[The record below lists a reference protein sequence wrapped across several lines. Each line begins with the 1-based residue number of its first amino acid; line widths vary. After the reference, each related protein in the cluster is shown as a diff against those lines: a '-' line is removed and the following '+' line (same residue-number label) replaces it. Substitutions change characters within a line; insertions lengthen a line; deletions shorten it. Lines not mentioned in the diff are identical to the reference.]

1 MLSLLIQ
8 KELKNII
15 QSPKFTATFLVT
27 SVLIVISIYL
37 GIQEYKSSVQ
47 QYQANKQIVQQ
58 DTRRASSWGNI
69 RNIAH
74 REPEP
79 LQIFASGL
87 HFDIGRLS
95 SISTV
100 NDVKLTRSPYSDET
114 LFAIFRFIDFTFI
127 VQIVLSLFA
136 ILFTYNAINGERE
149 TGTLKL
155 SFANSLPRAKY
166 LAGKFSGI
174 GLGLM
179 VPLLIPMILGL
190 LMVAIFNIQLSSGDW
205 IRILTL
211 YALSLVYVAFFIG
224 IGLLVSSLTR
234 SSSLSFLLLLVFWI
248 GTVLIIPRTG
258 VVAAGQLMPVE
269 SIAEI
274 EAKQQAFER
283 IKWDEHASE
292 LAEVWRARQQQME
305 DMAEDEARTY
315 RESKQEEWSAED
327 EQRRNK
333 LRQEIIDNNRKLIEE
348 NLNKKRQQQK
358 LAFSIARISPASS
371 YLLAAMNLAGTD
383 IEMKNRY
390 QQSMRVYRDEFE
402 AFVEKKQKEAGQQGG
417 FRISITND
425 GVSIDTGRDDTNIDA
440 SQLPEYQAPEITIAG
455 AVGNSL
461 MDFALITILTI
472 LTFGGTFVSFTRYD
486 MR

>member
-1 MLSLLIQ
+1 
-8 KELKNII
+8 
-15 QSPKFTATFLVT
+15 
-27 SVLIVISIYL
+27 
-37 GIQEYKSSVQ
+37 
-47 QYQANKQIVQQ
+47 
-58 DTRRASSWGNI
+58 
-69 RNIAH
+69 
-74 REPEP
+74 
-79 LQIFASGL
+79 
-87 HFDIGRLS
+87 
-95 SISTV
+95 
-100 NDVKLTRSPYSDET
+100 
-114 LFAIFRFIDFTFI
+114 
-127 VQIVLSLFA
+127 
-136 ILFTYNAINGERE
+136 
-149 TGTLKL
+149 
-155 SFANSLPRAKY
+155 
-166 LAGKFSGI
+166 
-174 GLGLM
+174 
-179 VPLLIPMILGL
+179 
-190 LMVAIFNIQLSSGDW
+190 
-205 IRILTL
+205 
-211 YALSLVYVAFFIG
+211 
-224 IGLLVSSLTR
+224 
-234 SSSLSFLLLLVFWI
+234 
-248 GTVLIIPRTG
+248 LIIPRTG